1 MACSWVRRQC
11 DPAACRPPLPDS
23 APRPLCLG
31 RLSPVSCL
39 ELSLLIPRMFQVF
52 PPPSA
57 HTPPCPSALPC
68 LMSCLLLPCPS
79 PSAPWRP
86 ALPDPGSRGLLPDP
100 SPILPDPYSLLPDPC
115 GLLAL
120 AAVSVSP
127 WQGPR
132 TRVPPHPE
140 QTRHRPCW
148 SLSDDTAGGKLCF
161 PGLLPPLP
169 PPSGALG
176 HRCQEEKERSFIPCG
191 KDCWGAAGTFPEGR
205 LCLRP
210 PTRPGGG
217 GGTAG
222 PMGRTG
228 PGRGFCLFLKSS
240 PGRSQ
245 GQSHAARSVVPSTS
259 RPPLPG

>member
-86 ALPDPGSRGLLPDP
+86 ALPHPGSRGLLPDP

-120 AAVSVSP
+120 AAVCLPGRDPALGYLPILSRPGTDPAGASVMTLQVGSSAFLDS
-127 WQGPR
+127 
-132 TRVPPHPE
+132 
-140 QTRHRPCW
+140 
-148 SLSDDTAGGKLCF
+148 SLLYLLPVEHLDTDARRKKSAPLFPVGKTAGEQLA
-161 PGLLPPLP
+161 
-169 PPSGALG
+169 PSL
-176 HRCQEEKERSFIPCG
+176 R
-191 KDCWGAAGTFPEGR
+191 AG
-205 LCLRP
+205 
-210 PTRPGGG
+210 
-217 GGTAG
+217 
-222 PMGRTG
+222 
-228 PGRGFCLFLKSS
+228 
-240 PGRSQ
+240 
-245 GQSHAARSVVPSTS
+245 SV
-259 RPPLPG
+259 